1 MSVNIGI
8 TGGLQKPASTRLT
21 SLSQTDVYTAAS
33 DGETVVAI
41 ALANETGSATIV
53 LIERFD
59 GTTNWN
65 IWRKSVPAD
74 DTLILSDFPI
84 RLRNGHKIR
93 ATAAAVNRITV
104 SVDVALDSG
113 KSQSGG
119 GGAT

>member
-1 MSVNIGI
+1 MSVNIGV

-21 SLSQTDVYTAAS
+21 TSGQTDVYTAAS

-41 ALANETGSATIV
+41 TLANETASATIV

-59 GTTNWN
+59 GTTNFN
-65 IWRKSVPAD
+65 TFRRSVPAD
-74 DTLILSDFPI
+74 DTVVLSDFPI

-93 ATAAAVNRITV
+93 ATAATGNRITV
-104 SVDVALDSG
+104 NVDVVLDSG

-119 GGAT
+119 GPK